1 MTKDPKSL
9 SDAPEYQGKI
19 YEFKL
24 SEVDTKLKSFLLNFP
39 NLNCLIKI

>member
-9 SDAPEYQGKI
+9 SDAPEYQAKI

-24 SEVDTKLKSFLLNFP
+24 SEVNTKLKSFLLNFP